1 MRFASISR
9 RNGSRGNA
17 HARIVGCS
25 SRITSQ
31 AGSPP

>member
-9 RNGSRGNA
+9 RNGSRGSEQ
-17 HARIVGCS
+17 ARIVGCS

-31 AGSPP
+31 VGSPP